1 MILTVEELRRHVE
14 TDKEDPVLTD
24 MLNAAE
30 LAIKGYT
37 HNNFVRVLENN
48 DGQWP
53 MDIKLGVARMMEWDL
68 GTGTKA
74 GIASES
80 ISRHSVTYE
89 SQTSDN
95 SIMGY
100 PKRLMGF
107 LRPYMCARFGQ
118 GVRV

>member
-1 MILTVEELRRHVE
+1 MILTTEELHKYVE
-14 TDKEDPVLTD
+14 TDKDDAVLED
-24 MLNAAE
+24 MLKAAE
-30 LAIKGYT
+30 QAIRGYT

-53 MDIKLGVARMMEWDL
+53 MDIKLGVVRMMEWDL

-89 SQTSDN
+89 SITKDN

-107 LRPYMCARFGQ
+107 LKPYMCARFGQ
-118 GVRV
+118 GV